1 MACIH
6 STNSLQ
12 VLILRW
18 GAEKSKGDP
27 FASSASQ
34 VVEDEARYTYVTL
47 TVAFFFFKKDSLRIA
62 SKLHI

>member
-1 MACIH
+1 M
-6 STNSLQ
+6 
-12 VLILRW
+12 LILRW